1 MVKIFNHSILNA
13 NSAVVKKFFLIC
25 ILFIFQFLFSK
36 VLAAQQN
43 YVTSSAKAGEG
54 VSVLLNRFYLPVNN
68 DNLRLFYEI
77 NKGKFDKNGG
87 LIKGTVYKLP
97 IIKLRY
103 KDNSWLE
110 QIETNDAVIIEMIL
124 NYNDK
129 VTANRLKAAFEVQ
142 DIIWVPLY
150 VIKSEP
156 NRIETL
162 NKAQTREQAK
172 DQASLKKGDVVIE
185 PLFGKSKEKVIIKD
199 TRLSGYVFFLK
210 SGHGGP
216 DPGAIGYHN
225 NIELHE
231 DEYGY
236 DVMLRLARNLMEHS
250 ATVYIIVQDSADGIR
265 DDKYLKNS
273 SKEVL
278 MNGDTIAFNQRDRLK
293 QRADLINQL
302 SKKHEVNSQYA
313 IVLHV
318 DSRHTEKRIDIFF
331 YHQENDKKSKSMT
344 QSIFDMIKY
353 KYDVNQPGRGY
364 RGSMQTRNLYM
375 LRNLNIP
382 TVYIELGNIQNP
394 KDQIRFLNYNNRQA
408 IANWIRD
415 GILKNISK

>member
-1 MVKIFNHSILNA
+1 MIKFFNHSILNLY
-13 NSAVVKKFFLIC
+13 SAVVKKFFLIC
-25 ILFIFQFLFSK
+25 ILFVLQFLFSK
-36 VLAAQQN
+36 VLVAQQN
-43 YVTSSAKAGEG
+43 YVTSTAKAGEG

-68 DNLRLFYEI
+68 DNLRIFNEI

-156 NRIETL
+156 KKIETAT
-162 NKAQTREQAK
+162 KEQAK
-172 DQASLKKGDVVIE
+172 DQAGLKKGDVVIE

-199 TRLSGYVFFLK
+199 TRLSGHVFFLK

-216 DPGAIGYHN
+216 DPGAIGYHS

-250 ATVYIIVQDSADGIR
+250 ATVYIVVQDSADGIR

-273 SKEVL
+273 STEIL
-278 MNGDTIAFNQRDRLK
+278 LNGDTIAYNQRDRLK

-302 SKKHEVNSQYA
+302 SRKHDINKQYA

-394 KDQIRFLNYNNRQA
+394 KDQIRFLDYNNRQA

-415 GILKNISK
+415 GILKNILN

>member
-1 MVKIFNHSILNA
+1 MIKPLNHSKLNL
-13 NSAVVKKFFLIC
+13 KP
-25 ILFIFQFLFSK
+25 FIYKQFLFIGLLLCIMELSSL

-43 YVTSSAKAGEG
+43 YVTSTAKAGDG
-54 VSVLLNRFYLPVNN
+54 VSVLLNRFHLPVNN
-68 DNLRLFYEI
+68 YNLQLFNEI
-77 NKGKFDKNGG
+77 NKGKLDKRGG
-87 LIKGTVYKLP
+87 LFKGKVYQLP

-103 KDNSWLE
+103 KDNSWKDHIKTDDAGT
-110 QIETNDAVIIEMIL
+110 IEKIL
-124 NYNDK
+124 SYNDK
-129 VTANRLKAAFEVQ
+129 VISGGLKAAFSVE
-142 DIIWVPLY
+142 DIIWVPLFLSHSDSDR
-150 VIKSEP
+150 KEP
-156 NRIETL
+156 LTIESA
-162 NKAQTREQAK
+162 NKERTV
-172 DQASLKKGDVVIE
+172 LKKGDVTVE
-185 PLFGKSKEKVIIKD
+185 PLFGKSRERLVIKD
-199 TRLSGYVFFLK
+199 NRLTEYVFFLK

-250 ATVYIIVQDSADGIR
+250 ATVYIVVQDSADGIR

-273 SKEVL
+273 TSEIL
-278 MNGDTIAFNQRDRLK
+278 MNGDTIAYNQRERLK

-302 SKKHEVNSQYA
+302 SKKHDINKQYA

-331 YHQENDKKSKSMT
+331 YYQENNKNSISMT
-344 QSIFDMIKY
+344 QSIFDMIKH

-364 RGSMQTRNLYM
+364 RGSMQTRNLFM
-375 LRNLNIP
+375 LRNLIIP

-408 IANWIRD
+408 MANWIRD
-415 GILKNISK
+415 GILKNLSK